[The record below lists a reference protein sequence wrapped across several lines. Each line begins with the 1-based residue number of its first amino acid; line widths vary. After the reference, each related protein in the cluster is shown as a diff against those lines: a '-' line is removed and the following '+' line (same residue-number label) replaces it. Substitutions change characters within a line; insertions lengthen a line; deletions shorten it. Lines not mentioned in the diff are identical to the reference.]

1 MVVLDS
7 ESTVALFEQVRAQIA
22 TAIETG
28 VLPPAAR
35 LPTVRAL
42 AADLGLAPN
51 TVARSY
57 RALELEGL
65 VKTDGRHGTV
75 VASDTSVARTQAAIE
90 AKEFVVRMRGLGIG
104 EAEMFALLRRESA
117 RRPDQE
123 ATR

>member
-22 TAIETG
+22 TAIESG
-28 VLPPAAR
+28 MLQPGAR

-42 AADLGLAPN
+42 AADLGLAVN

-65 VKTDGRHGTV
+65 VTTSGRHGTV
-75 VASDTSVARTQAAIE
+75 VASDTSVARSQAAIE
-90 AKEFVVRMRGLGIG
+90 AREFVVRMRGLGIG
-104 EAEMFALLRRESA
+104 EAEMFAMLRREAGRSA
-117 RRPDQE
+117 DQG
-123 ATR
+123 ATP